1 MFFGKRSKTTRKVRK
16 DRRLFI
22 EHLETRAL
30 LSASPGISSV
40 LGAHVAAGSY
50 GSSGYGRTSTTVAAA
65 EFAVAMPSQ
74 VQAGTLTA
82 VTLTA
87 LGSNGRTATSYT
99 GTIDLSG
106 TGSVTFYASK
116 SSTATAITSI
126 AVTSNS
132 TVTVYVD
139 FPTTAAGT
147 QTITATDSVTSSIT
161 GTGETVVAVPD
172 VAAYYS
178 MSLAPAVLT
187 GATTTVQMVAY
198 DANGFVD
205 RSYEG
210 TADLTTTATGV
221 TFSATAVQFHNGY
234 ATFQVTFATAGTGE
248 AIVATDS
255 VNTSL
260 VKTVSTNVVTDAAT
274 QYAISLSAVVRAGQP
289 VTVQVYALDA
299 NGHVVTTYSGSTAT
313 ASVTTSDTGTN
324 VTVPSTIDFVK
335 GVATFQI
342 TLVTSGQQTVTVSDP
357 NKVLTSVT
365 GYTEVATAGVSS
377 WGGGGGWGGG
387 GSGPGGSGTTGTGG
401 SGTTGTGGSG
411 STGTGGSGTTG
422 TGGSGTTGT
431 GGSGT
436 TGTGGSGSTGT
447 GGSGSTTTAASNASV
462 STNWSGYA
470 VQSSNGSVSA
480 VSGTWTVPKV
490 TGSGTG
496 YSAVWVGIDGYNS
509 SSVEQ
514 IGTEQDTDGTDY
526 VWYEMYPAGS
536 VTISSVTIKAGDT
549 ITASVTYSGG
559 VYALSIKDVTTGKSF
574 SINETASENRSS
586 AEWIVEAPSEN
597 SVLPLANFGTVT
609 FTNASATI
617 SGKTGSIS
625 TWTSTAIDMESS
637 SGVLEATTSTLA
649 TGGAGFTVTYDSS
662 GSSSGYGGGGG
673 WGGGGYG
680 SNFDGNQNS
689 VDSQLAARD
698 QLFGSG
704 LGFLRV

>member
-411 STGTGGSGTTG
+411 STGTGGSG
-422 TGGSGTTGT
+422 
-431 GGSGT
+431 
-436 TGTGGSGSTGT
+436 
-447 GGSGSTTTAASNASV
+447 STTTAASNASV

>member
-401 SGTTGTGGSG
+401 SG
-411 STGTGGSGTTG
+411 
-422 TGGSGTTGT
+422 
-431 GGSGT
+431 
-436 TGTGGSGSTGT
+436 STGT